1 VEITPFQHH
10 RIFRCKCK
18 NQRDYNWIL
27 DGTIINEA
35 YPVGYWMYIN
45 DIGKFHIKIPLN
57 YRFVFR

>member
-1 VEITPFQHH
+1 L
-10 RIFRCKCK
+10 
-18 NQRDYNWIL
+18 IL